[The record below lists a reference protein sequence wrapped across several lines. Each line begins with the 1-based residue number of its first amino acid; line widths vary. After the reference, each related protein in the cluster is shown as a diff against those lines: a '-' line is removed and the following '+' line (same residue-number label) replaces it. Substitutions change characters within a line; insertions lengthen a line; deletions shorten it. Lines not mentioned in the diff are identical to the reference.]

1 MSLVCPWQILM
12 IKEAVEL
19 YLNVI
24 GFIYRLLKSHL
35 KLFNIFL

>member
-1 MSLVCPWQILM
+1 M

-24 GFIYRLLKSHL
+24 GFIYRLLKSHF
-35 KLFNIFL
+35 KII